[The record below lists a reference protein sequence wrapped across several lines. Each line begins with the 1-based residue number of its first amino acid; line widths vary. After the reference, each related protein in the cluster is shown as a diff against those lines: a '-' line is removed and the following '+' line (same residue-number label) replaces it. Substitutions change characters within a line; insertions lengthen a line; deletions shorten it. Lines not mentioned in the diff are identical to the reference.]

1 MQISIYLNLNNILFS
16 GQHGFRNGHSCE
28 TALHE
33 LISYLNENR
42 NSRAISLL
50 LFIDFRKA
58 FDLVDSKKL
67 LRKLFHCGFDNSA
80 LDMIA
85 NYFTDRHQSVKYEK
99 KMSPLM
105 AILLGV
111 PQGSVLGPLFFLLM
125 INDLAYII
133 ELMCKLFADDTTL
146 GGVDKDLNILIN
158 RFVSKL
164 KTLLDWCQFNKL
176 DINWSKT
183 FFMFVTNKRVKLPK
197 EITVGTKLVNDKIE
211 DIKVSVVDSF
221 KLLGV
226 TIDNKL
232 NFTEHCSNLKKIV
245 NKKLHSIKRLFFL
258 CTSVKIHFFKTFI
271 LPYFDYCL
279 SLIIYFPPSAYQ
291 SLNNCFYLCLYKLF
305 KFKPEA
311 TPEDEDE
318 NEGKI
323 MSDFIDKLHSYDLFT
338 LQSRIY
344 NKLLLFAHGI
354 KSNKKSPTELQA
366 IINLPDQTENV
377 TELNKSPTQG
387 VYELRR
393 GRTLVKN
400 IIPQTKYETLTFKY
414 FFPKK
419 VFKYLSFFKSPLL
432 STFKSFDF
440 SLRKDSFKT
449 QVNLDLKESLKTFL
463 EKFPKFDIKYSAFFR
478 KKKKLIKSKRS
489 KRK

>member
-1 MQISIYLNLNNILFS
+1 M
-16 GQHGFRNGHSCE
+16 
-28 TALHE
+28 
-33 LISYLNENR
+33 
-42 NSRAISLL
+42 
-50 LFIDFRKA
+50 K
-58 FDLVDSKKL
+58 
-67 LRKLFHCGFDNSA
+67 
-80 LDMIA
+80 
-85 NYFTDRHQSVKYEK
+85 K

-111 PQGSVLGPLFFLLM
+111 PLFFLLM

-146 GGVDKDLNILIN
+146 GDVDKDLNILIN
-158 RFVSKL
+158 RFISKL

-211 DIKVSVVDSF
+211 DIKVSVVNSF

-232 NFTEHCSNLKKIV
+232 IFTEHCSNLKKVV
-245 NKKLHSIKRLFFL
+245 NKKLYSIKRLFFF

-279 SLIIYFPPSAYQ
+279 SLIIFFPPSAYQ
-291 SLNNCFYLCLYKLF
+291 SLNNCFNLCLYKLF

-311 TPEDEDE
+311 PPEDEDE
-318 NEGKI
+318 NEEKI

-387 VYELRR
+387 VYELRM

-400 IIPQTKYETLTFKY
+400 IIPETKYETLTFKY
-414 FFPKK
+414 FFPK
-419 VFKYLSFFKSPLL
+419 LL

-463 EKFPKFDIKYSAFFR
+463 EKFPKFDIKYSTFFR
-478 KKKKLIKSKRS
+478 KKKKLRKSKRN

>member
-1 MQISIYLNLNNILFS
+1 
-16 GQHGFRNGHSCE
+16 
-28 TALHE
+28 
-33 LISYLNENR
+33 
-42 NSRAISLL
+42 
-50 LFIDFRKA
+50 
-58 FDLVDSKKL
+58 
-67 LRKLFHCGFDNSA
+67 
-80 LDMIA
+80 
-85 NYFTDRHQSVKYEK
+85 
-99 KMSPLM
+99 MSPLM

-146 GGVDKDLNILIN
+146 GDVDKDLNILIN

-232 NFTEHCSNLKKIV
+232 NFVEHCSNLKNIV
-245 NKKLHSIKRLFFL
+245 NKKLYSIKRLFFL
-258 CTSVKIHFFKTFI
+258 YTSVKIHFFKTFI

-291 SLNNCFYLCLYKLF
+291 SYNNCFNLCLYKLF
-305 KFKPEA
+305 KFKPEV

-318 NEGKI
+318 NEEKI
-323 MSDFIDKLHSYDLFT
+323 MNDFIDKLHSYDLFT

-366 IINLPDQTENV
+366 ILNLPDQTENV

-400 IIPQTKYETLTFKY
+400 IIPETKYETLTFNY
-414 FFPKK
+414 FFPK
-419 VFKYLSFFKSPLL
+419 LL

-478 KKKKLIKSKRS
+478 KKKKLIKSKRN